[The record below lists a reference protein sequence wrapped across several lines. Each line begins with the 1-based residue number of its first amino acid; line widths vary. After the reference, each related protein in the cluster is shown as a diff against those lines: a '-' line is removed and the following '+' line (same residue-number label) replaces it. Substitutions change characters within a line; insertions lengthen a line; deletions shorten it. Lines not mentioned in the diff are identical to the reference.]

1 MKYPGLIDDARAEL
15 DELDEMQ
22 RVILCCM
29 YETSDRATLARL
41 IADDTEEAI
50 DGELVSRGKRGREAV
65 AQLIEV
71 HLQIHIDTIEGN
83 YWEGVTP

>member
-1 MKYPGLIDDARAEL
+1 MKYPGLIDDARAEVDAL
-15 DELDEMQ
+15 DEIQ
-22 RVILCCM
+22 RALLCCM
-29 YETSDRATLARL
+29 YETSERDILARL

-50 DGELVSRGKRGREAV
+50 DGELVSRGKHGREAV
-65 AQLIEV
+65 AQVIEV

>member
-15 DELDEMQ
+15 DALDELQ

-29 YETSDRATLARL
+29 YETSDRGALARRL
-41 IADDTEEAI
+41 ADDTEEAI
-50 DGELVSRGKRGREAV
+50 DGELVSRGRRGREAV
-65 AQLIEV
+65 AQVIEV

-83 YWEGVTP
+83 YWEGVTR